1 MRKGNPCSKCL
12 LREALRCPF
21 SVPSFHTRAPYRQTQ
36 APILIASLSCAWH
49 SYASVHGPQCQWLCL
64 ISPAQLHTCT
74 YMTLAP
80 LLESLRPDFP
90 RRGFSRATIRFCT
103 RVRST
108 AGWQPRRKHWTNC
121 QGRSPG
127 DETMGLRRKPFPS
140 RLAATVRKKT
150 TSSPGQNGSSQ
161 PARGEI
167 YGDIMWPLYCP
178 GHLGGVSGE
187 IYAFSKGRE
196 GSQGAEKYPTKSV
209 FPCWGF
215 SGITSSNQG

>member
-1 MRKGNPCSKCL
+1 
-12 LREALRCPF
+12 
-21 SVPSFHTRAPYRQTQ
+21 
-36 APILIASLSCAWH
+36 
-49 SYASVHGPQCQWLCL
+49 
-64 ISPAQLHTCT
+64 
-74 YMTLAP
+74 MTLAP
-80 LLESLRPDFP
+80 LLESLRRDFP
-90 RRGFSRATIRFCT
+90 RRGFSQATTTICLHN

-150 TSSPGQNGSSQ
+150 TSSLGQNGSSQ

-196 GSQGAEKYPTKSV
+196 GSQGAENHPPSLSSLL
-209 FPCWGF
+209 GF
-215 SGITSSNQG
+215 LGDYLIKPRLSPIACT